1 LSSLRSYEKDTVK
14 EDKGMAQNQISASEV
29 EKRVMNGEQLATAL
43 GISDPQIEGLAAL
56 GYNAYQQGQ
65 LKNAETFF
73 AGVIALDNRSYIGNA
88 GLGAVAMAQKPPKLD
103 DAHAYLSRAAE
114 LRPDDAT
121 IQANLGEVLIRQG
134 KIEEAKTHLERAFQ
148 LDPQFKDRGVNRARA
163 LVAGLDLI
171 VKKAEQRQQTMAKA
185 S

>member
-1 LSSLRSYEKDTVK
+1 
-14 EDKGMAQNQISASEV
+14 MAQNQFAASEV
-29 EKRVMNGEQLATAL
+29 EKRVKNGEQLATVL

-73 AGVIALDNRSYIGNA
+73 AGVVALDSRSYVGNA
-88 GLGAVAMAQKPPKLD
+88 GLGAVAMAQKPPRLD
-103 DAHAYLSRAAE
+103 VAYLYLSKAAE

-134 KIEEAKTHLERAFQ
+134 KIEEAKPHLERAFQ
-148 LDPQFKDRGVNRARA
+148 LDPQYKDRGVNRARA
-163 LVAGLDLI
+163 LVAGLDLL
-171 VKKAEQRQQTMAKA
+171 VRTAEKRQQPMARKA